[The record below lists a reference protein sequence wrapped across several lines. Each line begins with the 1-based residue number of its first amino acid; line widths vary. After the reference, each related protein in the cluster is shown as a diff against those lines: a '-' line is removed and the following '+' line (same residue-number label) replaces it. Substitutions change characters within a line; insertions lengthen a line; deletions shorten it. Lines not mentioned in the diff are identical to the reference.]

1 MLPELFRI
9 GPLTVHSFGFMLA
22 LSFLLI
28 AWLAAKEFV
37 RRGYSTDDAW
47 SCTLGAMVG
56 GVLGAKIYFLID
68 HWSETLADPSDMIFS
83 GAGLTYYGGL
93 IGGALGVL
101 YVIYKRRLSLPVVA
115 DMGAPLIALGY
126 GLGRVGCFLN
136 GCDYGCPAD
145 VPWAMAFPRG
155 SPPTEVAVHPTQVYE
170 VSVSLA
176 YFFFLWANRRRWE
189 TRTGFSF
196 ALYLVLAGVERF
208 LVEFVRLNDP
218 VALGLTMA
226 QWISLGLVVLGA
238 FLITRTRTR

>member
-1 MLPELFRI
+1 MLPELFHI

-37 RRGYSTDDAW
+37 RRSYSTDDAW

-56 GVLGAKIYFLID
+56 GVVGAKIYFLID
-68 HWSETLADPSDMIFS
+68 HWSETVADPSGMIFS
-83 GAGLTYYGGL
+83 GSGLTYYGGL

-101 YVIYKRRLSLPVVA
+101 FVIYKRRLSLPVVA

-126 GLGRVGCFLN
+126 GVGRLGCFLN
-136 GCDYGCPAD
+136 GDDYGQPTE
-145 VPWAMAFPRG
+145 VPWALAFPKG

-170 VSVSLA
+170 ASVSLG
-176 YFFFLWANRRRWE
+176 YFFFLWAMRRRWE
-189 TRTGFSF
+189 GRPGFSF
-196 ALYLVLAGVERF
+196 ALYLVLAGIERF

-226 QWISLGLVVLGA
+226 QLFSLGLIALGA
-238 FLITRTRTR
+238 FLIARTANR